1 MNRRIKRIELRLTE
15 AEAEFIREKSKDYR
29 SVSQYIR
36 DAVAEFSDT
45 DAKRRLEL
53 INELGKFYRENHNE
67 LFHLS
72 ANLNQ
77 VVKRANELAVAGLLS
92 KSYLE
97 KTVIPVIQGIEG
109 TVSVIRSALLDVTK
123 TASNLKSTKAHHPN

>member
-1 MNRRIKRIELRLTE
+1 MNRRVKRIELRLTE
-15 AEAEFIREKSKDYR
+15 AEAAFIREKSKGYA

-45 DAKRRLEL
+45 DAKHRLEL
-53 INELGKFYRENHNE
+53 INGLGQMYREYHNE

-77 VVKRANELAVAGLLS
+77 VVKRANELSVAGLLG

-97 KTVIPVIQGIEG
+97 KTVIPAVRGIEG
-109 TVSVIRSALLDVTK
+109 VLSTLRKELLDITRK
-123 TASNLKSTKAHHPN
+123 ATRLK

>member
-1 MNRRIKRIELRLTE
+1 MRLTE
-15 AEAEFIREKSKDYR
+15 AEAEFIREKSKGYA
-29 SVSQYIR
+29 SVSQYLR
-36 DAVAEFSDT
+36 DAIAEFSDT

-53 INELGKFYRENHNE
+53 INELGQFYREYHNE

-77 VVKRANELAVAGLLS
+77 VVKRVNELAVAGLLS

-97 KTVIPVIQGIEG
+97 KTVIPAVRSIGGI
-109 TVSVIRSALLDVTK
+109 VSAIRNALLDVTK
-123 TASNLKSTKAHHPN
+123 QAAMIHRNK

>member
-15 AEAEFIREKSKDYR
+15 AEAQFIREKSKGYR

-45 DAKRRLEL
+45 VAKRRLEL
-53 INELGKFYRENHNE
+53 INELGKLYREYHNE

-97 KTVIPVIQGIEG
+97 KTVIPAVRGIEG
-109 TVSVIRSALLDVTK
+109 TVSAIRSALLDVTK
-123 TASNLKSTKAHHPN
+123 QATLLHRGK